1 MTKCKVIA
9 LANQKGGTAK
19 TTTTLNLGIG
29 LAHQGRKVLLVD
41 ADPQGDLTTALG
53 WTNADSLPITLETQM
68 KKILQDEPFVYNEGI
83 LHHEEGVD
91 IIPTNIELSGMEI
104 SLVNA
109 MSREQT
115 LKLYLSDLKKDYD
128 YILIDCMPSLGM
140 LTINVLAAA
149 DSVIVPVQAHYLPLK
164 GMTQL
169 MKTIGK
175 VQRQLNPSLK
185 IDGVLLT
192 LADMRTKLARTTEDT
207 RTHDSLKISNGKW
220 MWWSQR
226 TGGRSALDYLIKVR
240 GYSFLE
246 AVEMLAERANI
257 QPPLSV
263 SENVPMEKQ
272 LLLPKKNQD
281 DQKVIA
287 YLSGR
292 GIDKEIIQFCLES
305 GRVYESAFHHNV
317 VFVGMDEKDNPKY
330 AAIRGTGSS
339 FIGEANGSDKN
350 YSFSIFTEKSCDMVH
365 LFESAIDLLS
375 YATLLKLDGKEWRR
389 EHLLSLAGVYQP
401 AKEIE
406 KSKVPAALARALKM
420 HPEMKT
426 IVLHL
431 DNDRIGR
438 LATKAISAVLPK
450 QYQVKDVPPK
460 QGKDYNDLLCIKL
473 NLAITKREKNTK
485 KSMSGHEKYER

>member
-1 MTKCKVIA
+1 M
-9 LANQKGGTAK
+9 
-19 TTTTLNLGIG
+19 
-29 LAHQGRKVLLVD
+29 
-41 ADPQGDLTTALG
+41 P
-53 WTNADSLPITLETQM
+53 
-68 KKILQDEPFVYNEGI
+68 Y
-83 LHHEEGVD
+83 
-91 IIPTNIELSGMEI
+91 IP
-104 SLVNA
+104 
-109 MSREQT
+109 
-115 LKLYLSDLKKDYD
+115 
-128 YILIDCMPSLGM
+128 PS
-140 LTINVLAAA
+140 V
-149 DSVIVPVQAHYLPLK
+149 VQEVK
-164 GMTQL
+164 RM
-169 MKTIGK
+169 
-175 VQRQLNPSLK
+175 
-185 IDGVLLT
+185 DLLT
-192 LADMRTKLARTTEDT
+192 YLKNYEPYELVHFSGNTYTT

-246 AVEMLAERANI
+246 AVELLAERANI
-257 QPPLSV
+257 QPSLSV

-305 GRVYESAFHHNV
+305 GRVYESSFHHNA
-317 VFVGMDEKDNPKY
+317 VFVGMDEKENPKY
-330 AAIRGTGSS
+330 AAIRGIGTS

-350 YSFSIFTEKSCDMVH
+350 YSFSIFTEKPNDTMH

-375 YATLLKLDGKEWRR
+375 YATLQKLDGKEWRR

-401 AKEIE
+401 AKGIE

-420 HPEMKT
+420 HPEVKT

-438 LATKAISAVLPK
+438 LATKAIFTVLPK

-473 NLAITKREKNTK
+473 NLAITKREKSTK
-485 KSMSGHEKYER
+485 KSMSGHENMRDRR